1 MPAPSVPTVA
11 QVAVIDA
18 PATATGT
25 VIGGPGTGK
34 TYALVER
41 VAALIAGG
49 LVPEQVLALTPNRQ
63 AATALRDRIGVR
75 VRVATP
81 GPLARS
87 LGSFAFQ
94 LVRGTMVHSGQE
106 PPALLTGADQDR
118 IIADLLAGDAEDE
131 AEPGGARRWPEELG
145 ATVRSSRA
153 FRSELRAFLT
163 ECTELGVTSAELA
176 RSERPAW
183 RAVGSFAEAYR
194 GVLDRARAAHR
205 DAADLLAEAAAILRT
220 ADTTLLGPAGR
231 TARRAHRRR
240 AGAHRRR
247 GRPGLGAACAGGHG
261 DGVRRSGH
269 LLGRLPRRGTRALRP
284 PGRRCSATCT
294 CSIARTGR
302 IRRSPP

>member
-49 LVPEQVLALTPNRQ
+49 LAPEQVLALTPNRQ

-131 AEPGGARRWPEELG
+131 AEPGRSTALAGGARRDRALVARVPLG
-145 ATVRSSRA
+145 A
-153 FRSELRAFLT
+153 
-163 ECTELGVTSAELA
+163 A
-176 RSERPAW
+176 RLPCR
-183 RAVGSFAEAYR
+183 V
-194 GVLDRARAAHR
+194 HR
-205 DAADLLAEAAAILRT
+205 TGGHL
-220 ADTTLLGPAGR
+220 
-231 TARRAHRRR
+231 RR
-240 AGAHRRR
+240 AGAVRAPR
-247 GRPGLGAACAGGHG
+247 LAGGRL
-261 DGVRRSGH
+261 VRG
-269 LLGRLPRRGTRALRP
+269 GLPRRPRP
-284 PGRRCSATCT
+284 G
-294 CSIARTGR
+294 ARGA
-302 IRRSPP
+302 S